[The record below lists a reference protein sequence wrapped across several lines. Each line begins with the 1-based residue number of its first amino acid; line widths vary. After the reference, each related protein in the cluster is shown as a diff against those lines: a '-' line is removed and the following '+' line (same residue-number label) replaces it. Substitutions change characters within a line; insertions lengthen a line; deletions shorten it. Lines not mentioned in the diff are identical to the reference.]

1 MKKWFIFIISL
12 TVLLNST
19 FYGQT
24 DSISQKEF
32 NPYKFGAVAGIGTA
46 FYGGMLVGLSTVW
59 YQDNHQTAF
68 HFTNDNADW
77 MQIDKYGHAY
87 TCYTM
92 GKMGLQSLRWAGL
105 KDKKAIVYG
114 GSFGFLFMTS
124 IEILDG
130 HYTEWGASPMDM
142 VANASGSLLLIGQEL
157 AFRKQIVTFKFSYH
171 HTDLA
176 QLQPGVLGQTNM
188 ERLVEDYN
196 GQTFWFSTNLKS
208 IFKNSKWLPSWLNVA
223 PGYGAYGMLSYQE
236 RTVYNKN
243 RQPIPTIVDTRN
255 YYLSLDIDLEKIKT
269 DSKFL
274 KSVFFFL
281 NMIKVPLPTIEVNSL
296 GETKF
301 HAFYF

>member
-1 MKKWFIFIISL
+1 MLKSKIYLLVLFLLTSL
-12 TVLLNST
+12 LSS
-19 FYGQT
+19 GQI
-24 DSISQKEF
+24 DSIPQKEF
-32 NPYKFGAVAGIGTA
+32 NPYKFGAAAGSGSA

-59 YQDNHQTAF
+59 YQDNHKTAF
-68 HFTNDNADW
+68 HFTNDNPDW

-92 GKMGLQSLRWAGL
+92 GKMGMQSLRWAGV

-114 GSFGFLFMTS
+114 GSFGVLFMTS

-130 HYTEWGASPMDM
+130 HYKEWGASPMDM
-142 VANASGSLLLIGQEL
+142 VANASGGLLLVGQEL
-157 AFRKQIVTFKFSYH
+157 AFKKQIVTFKFSYS

-176 QLQPGVLGQTNM
+176 KYRPGVLGETDM
-188 ERLVEDYN
+188 ERLIEDYN
-196 GQTFWFSTNLKS
+196 GQKFWFSTNLKS
-208 IFKNSKWLPSWLNVA
+208 IFKNSEWLPSWLNVA
-223 PGYGAYGMLSYQE
+223 PGYGAYGMLSAQTNPYYASDGS
-236 RTVYNKN
+236 V
-243 RQPIPTIVDTRN
+243 IPTIERYRS

-281 NMIKVPLPTIEVNSL
+281 NMLKVPLPTIEVNSL
-296 GETKF
+296 GETNF